1 MNHAKC
7 LATELYIPEAFLMN

>member
-7 LATELYIPEAFLMN
+7 LATELYILEAFLMN